1 MDDHALVVDRGSSAS
16 TEARP
21 SLDSV
26 TAEIG
31 NRIVRR
37 VYLPGQRLIERDLAQ
52 EFRVSRAVI
61 REALS
66 LLAERRLITR
76 TLNRGAEVARIGRTE
91 IIEIYEVREAVD
103 GLVARLATERAP
115 DGAWAHL
122 IVMFDRP
129 AGKAI
134 AAHDVEAYS
143 AMLDQLS
150 HCMITHAQNKV
161 LSDLH
166 SALADRIAVLSRRA
180 LYLPGRMKEGL
191 EGHRKIL
198 AAMATRR
205 AGDAERLKRENLRAA
220 RDSLLAFEDFV
231 L

>member
-1 MDDHALVVDRGSSAS
+1 LGDHALVVDRGSSAS

-31 NRIVRR
+31 NRIVGR

-91 IIEIYEVREAVD
+91 IIEIYEVREVVD

-115 DGAWAHL
+115 VGAWAHL
-122 IVMFDRP
+122 IVMFDEP

-150 HCMITHAQNKV
+150 HCMITHAQNRV

-166 SALADRIAVLSRRA
+166 SALADRIAVLS
-180 LYLPGRMKEGL
+180 LPGRMKEGL

-205 AGDAERLKRENLRAA
+205 ADDAERLKRENLRAA